1 MGILRGAALMRSA
14 NLLEQPPAGN
24 GAAGNRWPRAGVTF
38 NLRSMSLTA
47 RIEEDIRAAM
57 KAKEVDNLG
66 ALRMLKSSL
75 KYAVIEKGAANET
88 ALADSDVIA
97 VIRKRIKQCQ
107 DAVEG
112 FAKGGR
118 EEQAAKEKA
127 EIALLEAYLPAA
139 LSAEELAALV
149 HDAIAET
156 GATGKAQMGAV
167 MKVVMAKAAGR
178 TDGKAVN
185 AEVLKQLA

>member
-149 HDAIAET
+149 RDAIAET

>member
-1 MGILRGAALMRSA
+1 
-14 NLLEQPPAGN
+14 
-24 GAAGNRWPRAGVTF
+24 
-38 NLRSMSLTA
+38 MSLTVK
-47 RIEEDIRAAM
+47 IDQDIKEAM
-57 KAKEVDNLG
+57 KAKEADRLG

-75 KYAVIEKGAANET
+75 KYAVIEKGAAAE
-88 ALADSDVIA
+88 ADLADTDVIT

-112 FAKGGR
+112 FVKGGR
-118 EEQAAKEKA
+118 EEQAAKERA
-127 EIALLEAYLPAA
+127 EIALLEAYLPAS
-139 LSAEELAALV
+139 LSADELAAIV
-149 HDAIAET
+149 RDAIAET

-185 AEVLKQLA
+185 AEVLKQLG

>member
-1 MGILRGAALMRSA
+1 
-14 NLLEQPPAGN
+14 
-24 GAAGNRWPRAGVTF
+24 
-38 NLRSMSLTA
+38 MSLTA
-47 RIEEDIRAAM
+47 KIDQDIKEAM
-57 KAKEVDNLG
+57 KAKQADRLG

-75 KYAVIEKGAANET
+75 KYAVIEKGAASE
-88 ALADSDVIA
+88 ADLADTDVIT

-112 FAKGGR
+112 FVKGGR

-127 EIALLEAYLPAA
+127 EIALLEAYLPAS
-139 LSAEELAALV
+139 LSADELAALV
-149 HDAIAET
+149 RDAIAET
-156 GATGKAQMGAV
+156 GATGKAHMGAV

-185 AEVLKQLA
+185 AEVQKQLG

>member
-1 MGILRGAALMRSA
+1 METRLGG
-14 NLLEQPPAGN
+14 NVPAGN
-24 GAAGNRWPRAGVTF
+24 LWPRGRRKTS
-38 NLRSMSLTA
+38 LRPMSLTA
-47 RIEEDIRAAM
+47 KIDQDIKEAM
-57 KAKEVDNLG
+57 KAKQADRLG

-75 KYAVIEKGAANET
+75 KYAVIEKGAASE
-88 ALADSDVIA
+88 ADLADTDVIT

-112 FAKGGR
+112 FVKGGR

-127 EIALLEAYLPAA
+127 EIALLEAYLPAS
-139 LSAEELAALV
+139 LSADELAALV
-149 HDAIAET
+149 RDAIAET

-185 AEVLKQLA
+185 AEVQKQLG

>member
-1 MGILRGAALMRSA
+1 M
-14 NLLEQPPAGN
+14 N
-24 GAAGNRWPRAGVTF
+24 
-38 NLRSMSLTA
+38 LTA
-47 RIEEDIRAAM
+47 KIDQDIKEAM
-57 KAKEVDNLG
+57 KAKEADRLG

-75 KYAVIEKGAANET
+75 KYAVIEKGAASE
-88 ALADSDVIA
+88 ADLADADVIT

-118 EEQAAKEKA
+118 EEQAAKEQA
-127 EIALLEAYLPAA
+127 EISLLEAYLPAS
-139 LSAEELAALV
+139 LSADELAALV
-149 HDAIAET
+149 RDAISET

-185 AEVLKQLA
+185 AEVQKQLG

>member
-1 MGILRGAALMRSA
+1 
-14 NLLEQPPAGN
+14 
-24 GAAGNRWPRAGVTF
+24 
-38 NLRSMSLTA
+38 
-47 RIEEDIRAAM
+47 M
-57 KAKEVDNLG
+57 KAKDADRLG

-75 KYAVIEKGAANET
+75 KYAVIEKGAGSDGG
-88 ALADSDVIA
+88 LADEDAIV

-107 DAVEG
+107 DAEEG

-139 LSAEELAALV
+139 LSTEELAALV
-149 HDAIAET
+149 REAIAET
-156 GATGKAQMGAV
+156 GATGKAQMGVV
-167 MKVVMAKAAGR
+167 MKAVMAKAAGR

-185 AEVLKQLA
+185 AEVLKQLG